1 MHVFRSVPTWLCGSL
16 VLCGLTLACGPALAP
31 APTPASAVADDP
43 FAVVRATSQA
53 AYQTGQ
59 TFLDQGDIVRG
70 CPAIDTAKTTDP
82 DNNPAIQAA
91 LNQCLTAITE
101 AVALAATPEPTPQQ
115 RTIVVATVPAA
126 PPAAAGSTTTPA
138 GPGNAAGAGAPQS
151 QANRTPAGNNQAP
164 ATGGVGPPANQV
176 MYHDPQGRFL
186 LGAPADWQSVPEP
199 LPLFGS
205 GVVQFRDP
213 SGRAEL
219 EVAVDSTT
227 RAVSPELYA
236 ASMEIA
242 MQQQVPGYALEQV
255 QPSST
260 AGQPSIRRVFTF
272 TQRDATGRD
281 LQARSFQVVVLK
293 GSTPYIISGSTPA
306 DQLQQYSASFDQMVE
321 SFGFS

>member
-1 MHVFRSVPTWLCGSL
+1 MHLIRSVPTWLCCSL

-31 APTPASAVADDP
+31 APTPTSAVADDP

-53 AYQTGQ
+53 AYQTGK
-59 TFLDQGDIVRG
+59 TLLDQGDIVRG

-82 DNNPAIQAA
+82 DNNPAIQLA
-91 LNQCLTAITE
+91 LNQCLTAIAD
-101 AVALAATPEPTPQQ
+101 AVAVVPTAEPTPQQ

-126 PPAAAGSTTTPA
+126 AGTTTTPA
-138 GPGNAAGAGAPQS
+138 GSANAPAAATAQAV
-151 QANRTPAGNNQAP
+151 ANRTPAASNQAP
-164 ATGGVGPPANQV
+164 ATSGAVAPTNQV

-186 LGAPADWQSVPEP
+186 LGAPSDWQTVAEP

-236 ASMEIA
+236 ANMEIA

-260 AGQPSIRRVFTF
+260 GGQPSIRRVFTF

-306 DQLQQYSASFDQMVE
+306 DQFQQYSASFDRMVE